1 MISLVVVAVAG
12 YLIGSIPFGLL
23 IARWVAG
30 VDLRKVGSGNIG
42 ATNVTRVVGKKWGA
56 VALALDAGKGAIPTS
71 ALPILAGVAT
81 GDLLH
86 ASVLGG
92 VAAILGHMFSPW
104 LGFRGGKG
112 VATAMGVVIIL
123 APIGFLAALATFVIL
138 LAVTR
143 IVSVGSI
150 GAALSFAITQWFVLQ
165 PNFWSESRWSLG
177 AFSIGVPALIIFQ
190 HRSNIRRLLR
200 GEEHAFRKKS
210 AATTEDAPV
219 ITSAPQAA
227 TEEA

>member
-30 VDLRKVGSGNIG
+30 VDLRTVGSGNIG
-42 ATNVTRVVGKKWGA
+42 ATNVTRVVGRKWGA
-56 VALALDAGKGAIPTS
+56 VALALDAGKGAIPTG
-71 ALPILAGVAT
+71 ALPILTGVAA
-81 GDLLH
+81 GELLH

-112 VATAMGVVIIL
+112 VATAMGVVIVL
-123 APIGFLAALATFVIL
+123 APMGFLAALATFVLL
-138 LAVTR
+138 LAITR

-150 GAALSFAITQWFVLQ
+150 GAALSFAVTQWFLLQ
-165 PNFWSESRWSLG
+165 PHFWSESRWSLG
-177 AFSIGVPALIIFQ
+177 AFSLGVPALIIFQ

-210 AATTEDAPV
+210 PAPTEDAPV
-219 ITSAPQAA
+219 ITSASQAA